1 MYGLRPGVM
10 MRSGSNAESGL
21 RGTKPHDLKIH
32 FEQALFGAR
41 WLLAPLYAGMVLA
54 LLAIL
59 TTFGRQLIGELG
71 HLASL
76 TQEDTI
82 LLSLSLIDLSLTAN
96 LLLVVTFAGYESF
109 VSQLQIGTHED
120 RPAWLGTID
129 FADLKLKV
137 IASIVA
143 ISAITLLRDFLL
155 LGDRTAAVDP
165 VRLLW
170 MVIIQLTF
178 VVSGVLLALMDSI
191 SSRNPHRGAPG

>member
-1 MYGLRPGVM
+1 M
-10 MRSGSNAESGL
+10 MRSGSNPESGL
-21 RGTKPHDLKIH
+21 RGTKPHDLRIQ
-32 FEQALFGAR
+32 FEQALFAAR
-41 WLLAPLYAGMVLA
+41 WLLAPLYAGMALA

-59 TTFGRQLIGELG
+59 ATFGRQLIGELG

-76 TQEDTI
+76 TEEDAI
-82 LLSLSLIDLSLTAN
+82 LLSLSLIDLSLTGN
-96 LLLVVTFAGYESF
+96 LLLVVIFAGYESF

-120 RPAWLGTID
+120 RPVWLGTID

-178 VVSGVLLALMDSI
+178 VVSGVLLALMDWI